1 MAEAGDG
8 YERIM
13 GLCREEL
20 ASIGERDTERLCSVL
35 LEREQAIGMYVNDE
49 SARQDEAFLGK
60 LEQIREK
67 LDALR
72 RTEPKASDQR
82 MFPGSLSQS
91 TDDAL
96 RAAASNTMGFALLM
110 LSPEML
116 RR

>member
-49 SARQDEAFLGK
+49 SARQDEAFLDK
-60 LEQIREK
+60 LEQIRDMNAMLRHEARK
-67 LDALR
+67 LHQSLKDELLKLR
-72 RTEPKASDQR
+72 REHQR
-82 MFPGSLSQS
+82 ITGYRNGAMVTPLGRSVVS
-91 TDDAL
+91 
-96 RAAASNTMGFALLM
+96 RKG
-110 LSPEML
+110 
-116 RR
+116 

>member
-49 SARQDEAFLGK
+49 SARQDEEFLDK
-60 LEQIREK
+60 LEQIRDMNAMLRHEARK
-67 LDALR
+67 LHQSLKEELLQLR
-72 RTEPKASDQR
+72 RENKRITGYRNGAMVTPLGRSVVSRK
-82 MFPGSLSQS
+82 G
-91 TDDAL
+91 
-96 RAAASNTMGFALLM
+96 
-110 LSPEML
+110 
-116 RR
+116 

>member
-49 SARQDEAFLGK
+49 SARQDEAFLDK
-60 LEQIREK
+60 LEQIRDMNAMLRHEARK
-67 LDALR
+67 LHQSLKEELLQLR
-72 RTEPKASDQR
+72 RENKRITGYRNGAMVTPLGRSVVSRK
-82 MFPGSLSQS
+82 G
-91 TDDAL
+91 
-96 RAAASNTMGFALLM
+96 
-110 LSPEML
+110 
-116 RR
+116 

>member
-49 SARQDEAFLGK
+49 SARQDEAFLDK
-60 LEQIREK
+60 LEQIRDMNAMLRNEARK
-67 LDALR
+67 LHQSLKEELLKLR
-72 RTEPKASDQR
+72 RENKRITGYRNGAMVTPLGRSVVSRK
-82 MFPGSLSQS
+82 G
-91 TDDAL
+91 
-96 RAAASNTMGFALLM
+96 
-110 LSPEML
+110 
-116 RR
+116 